1 MIRKKQVAAI
11 ALGFWLMLITIF
23 MLRVRLFDLE
33 VLFVLGFIGFLVIVE
48 LLEPRYVQPGPSN
61 TRIIFWLE
69 VSSSSSVLSPRSSG
83 ASLPCKR

>member
-48 LLEPRYVQPGPSN
+48 LLEPRYVQPGTLQYKN
-61 TRIIFWLE
+61 YLLAGGIIIFIGIVTQIIRGL
-69 VSSSSSVLSPRSSG
+69 L
-83 ASLPCKR
+83 AL